1 MDTVLDW
8 IAWAE
13 ARPVTAA
20 VIGLLGLVGL
30 VVAVRAWRTAKR
42 LIGMAWRTYVAPRPV
57 EDVLTV
63 VAASIATG
71 VSAQGMWRF
80 SGDVLGLDGPLRV
93 LLFAFV
99 EVAIVTSAVRAR
111 RNMRENF
118 AAGLDGIAVWAL
130 TCLTAVLSSM
140 DAQTLPEAVFRLAA
154 PLVAAWLWERGM
166 AIERHRIRGTGRI
179 NWRITPERLMVRIGL
194 AETKDR
200 TAQEVDAHRR
210 LTRVALAAKRAKML
224 RESGASA
231 RKLRAALAK
240 LDKAMDAAVEHTGLA
255 VDQERQ
261 ETLLSQI
268 AAIYNTA
275 ALVDAEPVP
284 PWKSKK
290 ETPVPSEAIE
300 AMKAIAR
307 AQGRAE
313 AGRLMP
319 VVPPLVVLP
328 QQRTADLS
336 AGPSVPAQP
345 DGDDHLETRGRT
357 VNGARPFAAV
367 PVFPSGTEP
376 VSSSARDRDG
386 TGTNTASSPS
396 NPGDETGDRPRQQE
410 GTKRRTKEGTV
421 PRVRKGRARG
431 RTAARPP
438 EWDSVDE
445 LMPLGWR
452 IVADLHKAGT
462 ALTRDTLRDAIRTA
476 GTKVSTQRVTVLLQR
491 LRAEAPAEPPMR
503 TEDGDRAQETTGP
516 SPVPGGDETGTNDP
530 SSPPARGD
538 ETGTKARPV
547 LTEDTTDDTHGET
560 A

>member
-13 ARPVTAA
+13 AHPVTAA

-30 VVAVRAWRTAKR
+30 VLAVRIVRTVKR
-42 LIGMAWRTYVAPRPV
+42 LIGKAWRTYVAPRPV

-80 SGDVLGLDGPLRV
+80 SGDVLGLDGLLRV

-179 NWRITPERLMVRIGL
+179 NWRITPERVLVRIGL

-224 RESGASA
+224 RESGASE

-240 LDKAMDAAVEHTGLA
+240 LDKAMDAAVEHTSLA

-268 AAIYNTA
+268 AALYNTA
-275 ALVDAEPVP
+275 ALVDAEPAP

-313 AGRLMP
+313 ARHLMP

-328 QQRTADLS
+328 QQRTADLL
-336 AGPSVPAQP
+336 AGPSVPI
-345 DGDDHLETRGRT
+345 L
-357 VNGARPFAAV
+357 
-367 PVFPSGTEP
+367 PSGTEP
-376 VSSSARDRDG
+376 VSSSPRSGDG
-386 TGTNTASSPS
+386 AGTNTISSPS
-396 NPGDETGDRPRQQE
+396 NPGDGTGDRPRQQE

-421 PRVRKGRARG
+421 PRVRRGRARG

-503 TEDGDRAQETTGP
+503 TEDGDRAQEMTGP

-530 SSPPARGD
+530 SSPPALGD

-547 LTEDTTDDTHGET
+547 LPDDTTNDTTDDTHGET

>member
-1 MDTVLDW
+1 MNTVLDG
-8 IAWAE
+8 IAWVE
-13 ARPVTAA
+13 AHPIATA
-20 VIGLLGLVGL
+20 VIGALSL
-30 VVAVRAWRTAKR
+30 VVLVLVYRAGRVIKR
-42 LIGMAWRTYVAPRPV
+42 LIGSAWRRFVAPRPV

-179 NWRITPERLMVRIGL
+179 NWRLTPERVLVRIGL

-224 RESGASA
+224 RGSGASE

-240 LDKAMDAAVEHTGLA
+240 LDKAMDAAVEYTGLA

-261 ETLLSQI
+261 ETLLLQI
-268 AAIYNTA
+268 AALYNTT
-275 ALVDAEPVP
+275 ALVDAEPAS
-284 PWKSKK
+284 PWAKK

-313 AGRLMP
+313 AKHLMP

-336 AGPSVPAQP
+336 AS
-345 DGDDHLETRGRT
+345 
-357 VNGARPFAAV
+357 PFV
-367 PVFPSGTEP
+367 PVLPPGTEP
-376 VSSSARDRDG
+376 VSSSPRSGDCA
-386 TGTNTASSPS
+386 GTNTVSSPS
-396 NPGDETGDRPRQQE
+396 NSGDETGDRPRPQE
-410 GTKRRTKEGTV
+410 RTRRGTKEGTV
-421 PRVRKGRARG
+421 PNVRRGRARG
-431 RTAARPP
+431 RTGDRPP

-462 ALTRDTLRDAIRTA
+462 NLTRDTLRDAIRAA
-476 GTKVSTQRVTVLLQR
+476 GTKVSTKRATVLLQR
-491 LRAEAPAEPPMR
+491 LRAEAPAEPPVR
-503 TEDGDRAQETTGP
+503 TEAGDRPQGAAGP
-516 SPVPGGDETGTNDP
+516 SPVPGGDEAGMNDLS
-530 SSPPARGD
+530 SSPPLGD
-538 ETGTKARPV
+538 EVGTNARPV
-547 LTEDTTDDTHGET
+547 LTDDTHGED